1 MSRCAVRAAR
11 AVCVCVC
18 VFFRRD
24 EFEKGERGH
33 ALRHRRG
40 LPHNTE
46 APDARE
52 KIALLPWPMQYQS
65 AVRFVARLGTAVAV
79 ALAMG
84 SVFSFFLSQHL
95 SASVRVAV
103 IDRVCMYASERSGPP
118 FFFHSVAPWSIEAA
132 RPAGQQGKPDAR
144 THAHAGHSQ
153 PTTKRHCKGGKE
165 ADTAR
170 TQKQTRK

>member
-18 VFFRRD
+18 FSAGTNLKRASEDTPYATEEGYHTTQRLQMH
-24 EFEKGERGH
+24 EKKSHYCLGRCNTKVLC
-33 ALRHRRG
+33 ALSRAW
-40 LPHNTE
+40 
-46 APDARE
+46 APPWRLRSPW
-52 KIALLPWPMQYQS
+52 ALSFL
-65 AVRFVARLGTAVAV
+65 
-79 ALAMG
+79 
-84 SVFSFFLSQHL
+84 FFLSQHL